1 VFIALMALCAFAVH
15 VFAVVPLVDETRH
28 WPWMWPLVLAVG
40 FMAAEL
46 LPVHLRLGREAYAF
60 SMMELPL
67 VVGLFFVR
75 PDLLVVSRVLGSLI
89 AFVIQRKDL
98 QKMAFNTA
106 MFALETSVAVS
117 VWHFVLQ
124 DADPLGPRGWL
135 RTAHQPAGFSPCE
148 CRDHDRHRQSSA
160 GLR

>member
-1 VFIALMALCAFAVH
+1 MFITLMALCALVVH

-75 PDLLVVSRVLGSLI
+75 PDLLVVSRVLGSLV

-98 QKMAFNTA
+98 QKMAFNWPCSRSRPPWPSA
-106 MFALETSVAVS
+106 SGTSSSRTPIRSARAGG
-117 VWHFVLQ
+117 W
-124 DADPLGPRGWL
+124 PR
-135 RTAHQPAGFSPCE
+135 
-148 CRDHDRHRQSSA
+148 SSA
-160 GLR
+160 HCSSACWAPSSSVS